1 MASVGHV
8 LAREPVHGKRV
19 SPCAP
24 QWQRPPSPLLRAWE
38 GPFPRS
44 SQNVCLPPWRPQG
57 GGGSRKR
64 SSRRARNCLASADL
78 LPKAAGGK
86 PELHAASPFPAP
98 HPEAPS
104 PGISPQA
111 PTPPL
116 PRPRVTNGM
125 ESCSDVPR
133 ALPCRRPPC
142 SSRDCP
148 AAHQFPFPPA
158 EDARAPAGLVSGW
171 PGPGFSGSVPQT
183 SDLGNAGSCRRWE
196 RPCSAELEECWLA
209 PSKHQPHSSPM
220 CAAETSA
227 AAGAPAAKKSWDTSW
242 GRGQAPGCK
251 WDA

>member
-1 MASVGHV
+1 MAGVGHV

-111 PTPPL
+111 PAPPL

-133 ALPCRRPPC
+133 AVPGTVQPHTSSPSRRPKMPGPQQALC
-142 SSRDCP
+142 LAGPGLASADQCPRRVTSEMLGAAGGGRDRVL
-148 AAHQFPFPPA
+148 QSW
-158 EDARAPAGLVSGW
+158 RSAGLRHRNTSHTQVPCVRLRPQRL
-171 PGPGFSGSVPQT
+171 PGPR
-183 SDLGNAGSCRRWE
+183 LRRRAGTR
-196 RPCSAELEECWLA
+196 
-209 PSKHQPHSSPM
+209 
-220 CAAETSA
+220 
-227 AAGAPAAKKSWDTSW
+227 AGAGDRLRAANGMRKAV
-242 GRGQAPGCK
+242 G
-251 WDA
+251 